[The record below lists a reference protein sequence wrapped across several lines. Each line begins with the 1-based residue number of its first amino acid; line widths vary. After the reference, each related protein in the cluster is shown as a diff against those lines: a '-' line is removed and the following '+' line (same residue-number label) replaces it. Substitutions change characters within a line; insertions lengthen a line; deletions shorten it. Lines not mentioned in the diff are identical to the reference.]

1 MSGGHQSASSAASA
15 SSASGSASTSSDV
28 AGEGEPSSSQ
38 VLSSAAASEG
48 FAGEGAVLEVRFL
61 DVGQGDCALV
71 SCGGHHALIDGGPA
85 QESDKVFTVLRNL
98 GVASLDFV
106 VATHADADHI
116 GGIPAALRQA
126 PTATCYSPVLEDQT
140 ETFATM
146 KRYVEQGGGTLV
158 VPVIPTELDLG
169 GARLRIIGPTAPFD
183 NDNDNSLVCRLEFGA
198 TSLLFMGDAESSA
211 EQALIASGADLH
223 ADVLKVGHHGSANS
237 TSPALVRAVQ
247 PASAVISVGADN
259 GYGHPAARVLQ
270 TLQDASAV
278 VYRTDQM
285 GDVVAVSDGQRFLF
299 STGARRAT
307 QQHPADASGDAASEG
322 GAAEG
327 TAAEGDAAA
336 AGTSEEAAEAAAQGY
351 KYTSMKQFVDALPE
365 GTAFIG
371 NTRTKKFHSLD
382 CPSVKA
388 MKGKNATALAS
399 VEQAHELGYTPC
411 GTCNPG

>member
-1 MSGGHQSASSAASA
+1 MKAWSENFNA
-15 SSASGSASTSSDV
+15 
-28 AGEGEPSSSQ
+28 
-38 VLSSAAASEG
+38 LS
-48 FAGEGAVLEVRFL
+48 R
-61 DVGQGDCALV
+61 D
-71 SCGGHHALIDGGPA
+71 I
-85 QESDKVFTVLRNL
+85 
-98 GVASLDFV
+98 
-106 VATHADADHI
+106 
-116 GGIPAALRQA
+116 
-126 PTATCYSPVLEDQT
+126 
-140 ETFATM
+140 
-146 KRYVEQGGGTLV
+146 
-158 VPVIPTELDLG
+158 
-169 GARLRIIGPTAPFD
+169 
-183 NDNDNSLVCRLEFGA
+183 
-198 TSLLFMGDAESSA
+198 DAEGHGEYWLKGGRGSGKSTF
-211 EQALIASGADLH
+211 IARKILLGML
-223 ADVLKVGHHGSANS
+223 
-237 TSPALVRAVQ
+237 T
-247 PASAVISVGADN
+247 
-259 GYGHPAARVLQ
+259 HPQ
-270 TLQDASAV
+270 ASAV

-322 GAAEG
+322 GGAEG